1 MKVLDYERL
10 LFQKGELM
18 PDEKRRLA
26 ELDQRDEQIG
36 NSIAD
41 WWFLEI
47 VAGWLLLL
55 LVLGLLVFG

>member
-41 WWFLEI
+41 WWFPEI
-47 VAGWLLLL
+47 VGGWLLLL